1 MNANTTLT
9 LTSITHSI
17 KIPLMLMIKYCPGP
31 CPPPP
36 SLISIR
42 SSRLRSRISSL
53 PPSLVIEETSTTM
66 SDTNTDTD
74 IETDS
79 QSVSRRLILLRH
91 AKSSWDDRSLR
102 DHDRPLSKS
111 GELDAAEVSQKLL
124 QLDWIPQLILSRFDA
139 LRTKETLKIMQQ
151 QVPDFLDAEV
161 HFISSFYSVAAMD
174 GQTADHLQQAICNYS
189 RDGILTVMCM
199 GHNRGWEEAASMFSG
214 ASIELKTCNAALL
227 EATGKSW
234 EEAFASAG
242 LGGWKLQGIVK
253 PRSLLQFGQTISS
266 SNSRKVESNAVLLEM
281 RMLAVQVE
289 IKSKHYIRTRS
300 SPRRKSLV
308 KGEEEEEETSNQTK
322 REESDLVSCAFLSSP
337 LSYTLPPPVSGN
349 DPTTTLTASNEFI
362 NFVIRPP
369 RADYNPDQYLWENDF
384 TLAGRA
390 YKRQD
395 LEASMGIIS
404 SHKYS
409 LLSFLLTNARGH
421 TLRCSHYLPS
431 PLPADTHL
439 PCVIYCHGNSGCRA
453 DANEAAVI
461 LLPSNITVFALDFSG
476 SGLSDGD
483 YVSLGWHERDDLKV
497 VVSYLRSN
505 KQISRI
511 GLWGRSMGAVTS
523 LLYGAEDPSIA
534 GMVLDSA
541 FANLFDL
548 MMELVDVYK
557 IRLPK
562 FTVKMAV
569 QYMRRVIQKKAKFDI
584 MDLNCLKAAPKTFIP
599 ALFGHAS
606 EDKFIQPHHADLI
619 FNSYAGDKNI
629 IKFDGDHNSSRPQ
642 FYYDSVSIFFFNI
655 LHPPQTSASSNKLER
670 YYDLGDLKVSA
681 GMDESLLYEIITGL
695 RSACTDVASSSSVP
709 PSIPTKKPVSEL
721 LYEIAPFANI
731 VDSVANENAGPCSDE
746 PSNLQGKSN
755 GQSEDCCSYTSSNRE
770 SWGRCSSLGGS
781 DEEYPS
787 ECRAVD
793 NSHEMTLKAFATP
806 LRSIQQKS
814 PDPAKE

>member
-1 MNANTTLT
+1 
-9 LTSITHSI
+9 
-17 KIPLMLMIKYCPGP
+17 MI
-31 CPPPP
+31 
-36 SLISIR
+36 
-42 SSRLRSRISSL
+42 
-53 PPSLVIEETSTTM
+53 
-66 SDTNTDTD
+66 D
-74 IETDS
+74 
-79 QSVSRRLILLRH
+79 Q
-91 AKSSWDDRSLR
+91 
-102 DHDRPLSKS
+102 
-111 GELDAAEVSQKLL
+111 
-124 QLDWIPQLILSRFDA
+124 
-139 LRTKETLKIMQQ
+139 
-151 QVPDFLDAEV
+151 
-161 HFISSFYSVAAMD
+161 
-174 GQTADHLQQAICNYS
+174 
-189 RDGILTVMCM
+189 
-199 GHNRGWEEAASMFSG
+199 
-214 ASIELKTCNAALL
+214 
-227 EATGKSW
+227 
-234 EEAFASAG
+234 
-242 LGGWKLQGIVK
+242 
-253 PRSLLQFGQTISS
+253 
-266 SNSRKVESNAVLLEM
+266 
-281 RMLAVQVE
+281 
-289 IKSKHYIRTRS
+289 
-300 SPRRKSLV
+300 
-308 KGEEEEEETSNQTK
+308 
-322 REESDLVSCAFLSSP
+322 
-337 LSYTLPPPVSGN
+337 
-349 DPTTTLTASNEFI
+349 FI

-709 PSIPTKKPVSEL
+709 PSIPTKKP
-721 LYEIAPFANI
+721 
-731 VDSVANENAGPCSDE
+731 DSVANENAGPCSDE

-814 PDPAKE
+814 PDPAKEEEEEEEEEKKKKKKKALTVPKKLKGEKFEKLEAFSKRLRHCILRRGNHQRHCSS